1 MGVGRGDRMRNK
13 VAEGG
18 SGWIRRVLNPQR
30 GASVSSGEA
39 LRSVGSGVT
48 MSDSF

>member
-1 MGVGRGDRMRNK
+1 MAVGRGDRMRNK

-18 SGWIRRVLNPQR
+18 SGWIRRFLIPQR
-30 GASVSSGEA
+30 GASVRSGEA

-48 MSDSF
+48 ISDSF